1 MNNIAETEEIQ
12 QTNLSLQEEANSLIV
27 RSAKDYE
34 VAAEFLKRV
43 VLFKKKIRAFFEP
56 MKKKT
61 AEAHKEVV
69 AQEKN
74 ELDPAERAEL
84 DVKSKMSAWY
94 QREAARIAEANRK
107 AEEAARVERE
117 KAIAEAE
124 ARRQAEIEEAAENGE
139 IENVQELEAAPLD
152 IKPVNV
158 MPVTKKIIKVQGIS
172 HTTRYD
178 FRVTDVS
185 KLPAR
190 YILPNT
196 VEIRKKVNLDKLETL
211 IPGVEVFIVPGTS
224 ARS

>member
-1 MNNIAETEEIQ
+1 MNNIAETDEIQ
-12 QTNLSLQEEANSLIV
+12 QTNLSLQEEASGLIV

-107 AEEAARVERE
+107 AEEAA
-117 KAIAEAE
+117 
-124 ARRQAEIEEAAENGE
+124 ENGE
-139 IENVQELEAAPLD
+139 IDNVQELEAAPLD

-224 ARS
+224 VRS